1 MQKSSGKTFR
11 VLRAGSGSVL
21 AWPLQEAC
29 QATLSRFTEQTK
41 TDPGPSAKATIPA
54 TLPVKDCFFY
64 APTPPVWISL
74 LGWDDFQA
82 VPCSAVSPLGAFAQQ
97 LTATPAAG
105 IWLQQTA
112 DYRPALEHAAWK
124 GFKGLTD
131 GDLKT
136 LAKERELDVA
146 GSDSQPTSK
155 TTCIFFSVLTKKK
168 IPTKKKIYK

>member
-1 MQKSSGKTFR
+1 MEESIFVAGGGVRAKMLSVRRTNERKLILARQQNQLFLPFQLHSHIPRERLFFHAPSS
-11 VLRAGSGSVL
+11 
-21 AWPLQEAC
+21 
-29 QATLSRFTEQTK
+29 
-41 TDPGPSAKATIPA
+41 
-54 TLPVKDCFFY
+54 
-64 APTPPVWISL
+64 PVWISW
-74 LGWDDFQA
+74 LGWDNFPA
-82 VPCSAVSPLGAFAQQ
+82 VPCSAVSPLEAFAQQ

-112 DYRPALEHAAWK
+112 DYRPALEHAARK

-155 TTCIFFSVLTKKK
+155 TTCIFSQS
-168 IPTKKKIYK
+168 